1 MLAEESRQAERDL
14 YDESWLPAERQDTR
28 LPQEH
33 PINFDHWMLREMH
46 EQPQSLAA
54 TLDQYVDATGF
65 RQSAVAPIR
74 EWLRGDTEL
83 LIAASGSSRHAGLV
97 AQAAIEAESTLR
109 VTVEF
114 ASEYGFRD
122 VRAQA
127 QAGVVVISQ
136 SGETAD
142 TLAALRL
149 AAERGHRTLAIT
161 NVPTSTMAREA
172 DVSMPV
178 AAGRERAV
186 PATKSFTGQ
195 LLVLRLLSLLAA
207 QEGLSEEQVD
217 KQLNDLRALPGVIA
231 AQLQGWPVAAK
242 AAADRFC
249 DASSFL
255 FLGRGIHFP
264 IASEGAL
271 KLKESAYIHAEGY
284 PAGELKHGP
293 NALVSESAP
302 LVFVATYDPTDASS
316 VTRHE
321 KDLLLLHDMREQG
334 AGIIALGNT
343 GDTAVAELA
352 DVFLPVDPVS
362 ETLLPIC
369 EVVPLQFLAYY
380 FAIGKGIDVDRPRN
394 LVKAVVVE

>member
-1 MLAEESRQAERDL
+1 
-14 YDESWLPAERQDTR
+14 
-28 LPQEH
+28 
-33 PINFDHWMLREMH
+33 MH

-54 TLDQYVDATGF
+54 TLDQYVDSNGW
-65 RQSAVAPIR
+65 RESAVGPIR
-74 EWLRGDTEL
+74 EWLRDDTEL
-83 LIAASGSSRHAGLV
+83 LIAASGSSRHAGIV
-97 AQAAIEAESTLR
+97 AQASIEAESMLR

-122 VRAQA
+122 VRAKSV
-127 QAGVVVISQ
+127 AGAIVISQ

-161 NVPTSTMAREA
+161 NVATSTMAREA
-172 DVSMPV
+172 DISMPV

-195 LLVLRLLSLLAA
+195 LLVLRLLSLLAT
-207 QEGLSEEQVD
+207 EQGSGELN
-217 KQLNDLRALPGVIA
+217 KHLNDLRALPGVVA
-231 AQLQGWPVAAK
+231 AQLDGWQAAAK
-242 AAADRFC
+242 AAAERFR

-293 NALVSESAP
+293 NALVSKNAP
-302 LVFVATYDPTDASS
+302 LVFVATYDPSDASS

-321 KDLLLLHDMREQG
+321 KDLLLLQDMRAQG
-334 AGIIALGNT
+334 AGIIAVGNA
-343 GDTAVAELA
+343 GDAAVADVA
-352 DVFLPVDPVS
+352 DVFLPVDPVA
-362 ETLLPIC
+362 EALLPMC
-369 EVVPLQFLAYY
+369 EVIPLQFLAYF
-380 FAIGKGIDVDRPRN
+380 FAVGKGIDVDSPRN

>member
-1 MLAEESRQAERDL
+1 MTQER
-14 YDESWLPAERQDTR
+14 PTA
-28 LPQEH
+28 
-33 PINFDHWMLREMH
+33 FDHWMLQEMH

-54 TLDQYVDATGF
+54 TLDQYVDSNGF
-65 RQSAVAPIR
+65 RESAVEPIR

-83 LIAASGSSRHAGLV
+83 LIAASGSSRHTGMV
-97 AQAAIEAESTLR
+97 AQAAIEAESNLR

-114 ASEYGFRD
+114 ASEYGFRE
-122 VRAQA
+122 VRAKSV
-127 QAGVVVISQ
+127 AGAIVISQ

-172 DVSMPV
+172 DISMPV

-207 QEGLSEEQVD
+207 QESLTADDLV
-217 KQLNDLRALPGVIA
+217 KNLNDLHALPGIVA
-231 AQLQGWPVAAK
+231 AQLDGWQASAK
-242 AAADRFC
+242 AAAERFR

-302 LVFVATYDPTDASS
+302 LVFVATYDPADASS

-321 KDLLLLHDMREQG
+321 KDLLLLHDMRQQG
-334 AGIIALGNT
+334 AGIIAVGNT
-343 GDTAVAELA
+343 GDAAVSELA

-362 ETLLPIC
+362 EVLLPIC
-369 EVVPLQFLAYY
+369 EVVPLQFLAYF
-380 FAIGKGIDVDRPRN
+380 FAIGRGIDVDSPRN

>member
-1 MLAEESRQAERDL
+1 MTQER
-14 YDESWLPAERQDTR
+14 PTA
-28 LPQEH
+28 
-33 PINFDHWMLREMH
+33 FDHWMLQEMH

-54 TLDQYVDATGF
+54 TLDQYVDANGL
-65 RQSAVAPIR
+65 RESAVAPVR

-97 AQAAIEAESTLR
+97 AQAVIEAESALR

-114 ASEYGFRD
+114 SSEYGFRD
-122 VRAQA
+122 VRAKA
-127 QAGVVVISQ
+127 QAGAIVISQ

-149 AAERGHRTLAIT
+149 ADERGLRTLAIT

-195 LLVLRLLSLLAA
+195 LLVLRILSLLATELN
-207 QEGLSEEQVD
+207 EGELD
-217 KQLNDLRALPGVIA
+217 KDLNQLRALPVVVA
-231 AQLQGWPVAAK
+231 AQLQGWQSAAK
-242 AAADRFC
+242 AAAERFR

-255 FLGRGIHFP
+255 FLGRGVHAP
-264 IASEGAL
+264 IAAEGAL

-302 LVFVATYDPTDASS
+302 LVFVATYDPADASS

-321 KDLLLLHDMREQG
+321 KDLLLMRDMRGQG
-334 AGIIALGNT
+334 AGIIAVGNT
-343 GDTAVAELA
+343 GDVAVAEMA
-352 DVFLPVDPVS
+352 DAFLPVDPVS
-362 ETLLPIC
+362 EPLLPIC

-380 FAIGKGIDVDRPRN
+380 FAIGKGIDVDSPRN